1 MAFTG
6 KKYKGSKILTD
17 ETVEN
22 RKEFYKLLNEIK
34 EINNEEYTR
43 LKESMFEQ
51 MFHHL
56 SHSAQR
62 EMLEWANRANLNT
75 FMKI

>member
-6 KKYKGSKILTD
+6 KKHKGSKILTP

-22 RKEFYKLLNEIK
+22 RREFYKLINEIR
-34 EINNEEYTR
+34 EINPNKYSNM
-43 LKESMFEQ
+43 KESMFEQ

-56 SHSAQR
+56 SHSAQK
-62 EMLEWANRANLNT
+62 EMLDWARNENWNV
-75 FMKI
+75 FMSK